1 MREFSPAREEEVT
14 VMQQVTEIY
23 GRENGWVHS
32 SVKYIR
38 RASEPLL
45 IVAAQTKIGSQP
57 DVEGASFPDLG
68 RGHGSLSNLRP

>member
-1 MREFSPAREEEVT
+1 MVDLATILPDEEDQIT
-14 VMQQVTEIY
+14 GLGSTLPF
-23 GRENGWVHS
+23 GP
-32 SVKYIR
+32 R

-57 DVEGASFPDLG
+57 DVEGAFFPDLG